1 MPRRIHERAPF
12 EESLFFVDETR
23 DVLSLVLPETAPE
36 HQKMTSRDGAGRIEL
51 QPDDPLDGREDPA
64 SVRGLSLGPEDLRV
78 DEESARGART
88 DLELAQVR
96 GRPGG
101 NRPREARGRPSVR
114 SASRSP
120 SQSRTSIT
128 KSPIAAKNGSITPRL
143 T

>member
-12 EESLFFVDETR
+12 EESLFFVDEAR

-36 HQKMTSRDGAGRIEL
+36 HEEVTSRDGAGRIEL

-64 SVRGLSLGPEDLRV
+64 SVRTLTFGAQQLRI
-78 DEESARGART
+78 DGKSAHGAMA
-88 DLELAQVR
+88 DLEITQSR

-101 NRPREARGRPSVR
+101 SRPREECGRPSVR

-120 SQSRTSIT
+120 SQRRTSIT